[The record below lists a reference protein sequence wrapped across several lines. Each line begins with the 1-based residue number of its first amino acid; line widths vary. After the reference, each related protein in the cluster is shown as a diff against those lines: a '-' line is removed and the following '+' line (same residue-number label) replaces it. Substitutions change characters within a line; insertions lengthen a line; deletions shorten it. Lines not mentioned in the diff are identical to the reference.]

1 MPTEKATWSLGPRL
15 SSLVFA
21 GRSNLF
27 LQGNRMNTA
36 RTPLPAAYPRF
47 RYDGSGDLARI
58 GLIYIASSV
67 VMEEETWAMS
77 GPGVSTHTAR
87 IKLPKVT
94 VQGIEEMMNAPEL
107 EQAARLAG
115 AAPIDVL
122 LFGGTSASFLH
133 GTAYD
138 QALIQKLRQ
147 WVPGPQIT
155 TASTA
160 TLAALKQVKAGKV
173 ALATPY
179 LPEIHERAIRF
190 LQENGHEV
198 VKSACLGISDD
209 HALAEVPL
217 EKVYDHVISVDHPDA
232 TAIFVSCTNFR
243 TVGAIEAL
251 EQKLGKPVIS
261 AIQASFWHC
270 LELTGAAGA
279 KPGYGSLFN
288 AHLTKANTM

>member
-1 MPTEKATWSLGPRL
+1 MHR
-15 SSLVFA
+15 
-21 GRSNLF
+21 
-27 LQGNRMNTA
+27 NTGE
-36 RTPLPAAYPRF
+36 YPQF

-67 VMEEETWAMS
+67 VMEEEMWAMS
-77 GPGVSTHTAR
+77 ARGVSTHTAR

-94 VQGIEEMMNAPEL
+94 VQGIEEMMTAPEL

-138 QALIQKLRQ
+138 RALIQKLEQ
-147 WVPGPQIT
+147 WVPGPKVT

-160 TLAALKQVKAGKV
+160 TLAALKKVKAGKV

-190 LQENGHEV
+190 LEENGHEV
-198 VKSACLGISDD
+198 VKSAHLNISDD
-209 HALAEVPL
+209 HALAQVSMEQ
-217 EKVYDHVISVDHPDA
+217 VYDHVLSVDHPDA
-232 TAIFVSCTNFR
+232 SAIFISCTNFR
-243 TVGAIEAL
+243 SVGVIEAL
-251 EQKLGKPVIS
+251 EQRLGKPVVS

-270 LELTGAAGA
+270 LELTDVAGA
-279 KPGYGSLFN
+279 KPGYGQLFDGRI
-288 AHLTKANTM
+288 AAA

>member
-1 MPTEKATWSLGPRL
+1 MTQEHT
-15 SSLVFA
+15 
-21 GRSNLF
+21 
-27 LQGNRMNTA
+27 M
-36 RTPLPAAYPRF
+36 PRF
-47 RYDGSGDLARI
+47 RYDGAGNMARI

-67 VMEEETWAMS
+67 VMEEEMWAMS
-77 GPGVSTHTAR
+77 APGVSTHTAR

-94 VQGIEEMMNAPEL
+94 VQGIEEMMGAPEL
-107 EQAARLAG
+107 EQAARLVG
-115 AAPIDVL
+115 SAPIDVL

-138 QALIQKLRQ
+138 HALIEKLRQ
-147 WVPGPQIT
+147 WVPGIQVT

-160 TLAALKQVKAGKV
+160 TLAALKKVRAGKV

-190 LQENGHEV
+190 LSENGHEV
-198 VKSACLGISDD
+198 VKSAYLGISDD

-217 EKVYDHVISVDHPDA
+217 EKVYEHVLSVDHPDA
-232 TAIFVSCTNFR
+232 SAIFVSCTNFR

-251 EQKLGKPVIS
+251 EQRLGKPVIS

-270 LELTGAAGA
+270 LALMNAAGA
-279 KPGYGSLFN
+279 KPGYGELFTDSLTQESKN
-288 AHLTKANTM
+288 

>member
-1 MPTEKATWSLGPRL
+1 M
-15 SSLVFA
+15 
-21 GRSNLF
+21 SNT
-27 LQGNRMNTA
+27 RE
-36 RTPLPAAYPRF
+36 YPRF

-67 VMEEETWAMS
+67 VMEEEMWAMS
-77 GPGVSTHTAR
+77 APGVSTHTAR
-87 IKLPKVT
+87 VKLPKVT

-107 EQAARLAG
+107 ELAARM
-115 AAPIDVL
+115 AAAPPIDVL

-138 QALIQKLRQ
+138 RALTEKMRQ
-147 WVPGPQIT
+147 WAPQPKIT

-160 TLAALKQVKAGKV
+160 TLAALQKVKAGKV

-179 LPEIHERAIRF
+179 VSEIHERAIRF
-190 LQENGHEV
+190 LEENGHQV
-198 VKSACLGISDD
+198 VKSNHLGISSD
-209 HALAEVPL
+209 HALAEVSL
-217 EKVYDHVISVDHPDA
+217 EQVYDHVLSVDHPDA

-251 EQKLGKPVIS
+251 EQRLGKPVVS

-270 LELTGAAGA
+270 LELTGVAGA
-279 KPGYGSLFN
+279 KPGYGSLFEGRI
-288 AHLTKANTM
+288 ADGGRD